1 MNKIFDP
8 ASTFKFTPADFV
20 PFKDREICE
29 KLRKISGT
37 DLEKRNL
44 LHDGQHPEF
53 NIRVMMNP
61 HPVLIA
67 TLFSRIK
74 EASEK
79 GKKITLILGNPEP
92 DTYIPLAQLINY
104 FKVDCSNVH
113 LFAMDEWAD
122 QDGNIAPETYQAG
135 FAHSMLKYL
144 VYQIDEKLRMPMK
157 NVHYPTTKNINSY
170 SDMITDCGEG
180 GADICSSSPGWTGHM
195 AFIDPVPEFF
205 PEGFDA
211 TGKVAPTKEQIDEW
225 LNMKARIVKLHPLT
239 VAQNSL
245 HGVFG
250 QSGYIADVPPKAA
263 TIGPVDVKNA
273 RERIEVHALLTNC
286 TFSSWQRM
294 TSRLVLHGPVTPL
307 VPSSMLQLM
316 KTQVLVSDELAAPF
330 DCWEKVGY

>member
-1 MNKIFDP
+1 MNKIFEP
-8 ASTFKFTPADFV
+8 ATTFNFKPADYV
-20 PFKDREICE
+20 PFKDRELCE
-29 KLRKISGT
+29 KLRKMSGKE
-37 DLEKRNL
+37 LEQ
-44 LHDGQHPEF
+44 HQPWQHPEF
-53 NIRVMMNP
+53 NVKVMMNP

-104 FKVDCSNVH
+104 FKVDCRNVH

-144 VYQIDEKLRMPMK
+144 VYQIDEKLRMPLS
-157 NVHYPTTKNINSY
+157 NVHYPTNKNINSY

-195 AFIDPVPEFF
+195 AFIDPVKEFF
-205 PEGFDA
+205 PEGFD
-211 TGKVAPTKEQIDEW
+211 GSKEPTKEQIDEW
-225 LNMKARIVKLHPLT
+225 LNIKAKVVSLHPLT

-263 TIGPVDVKNA
+263 TIGPIDVKNA
-273 RERIEVHALLTNC
+273 RERIEVHALLTNA

-294 TSRLVLHGPVTPL
+294 TSRLVLQGPITPL
-307 VPSSMLQLM
+307 VPSSMLQTM

-330 DCWEKVGY
+330 ECWEKVGY

>member
-1 MNKIFDP
+1 M
-8 ASTFKFTPADFV
+8 
-20 PFKDREICE
+20 
-29 KLRKISGT
+29 T
-37 DLEKRNL
+37 D
-44 LHDGQHPEF
+44 
-53 NIRVMMNP
+53 P

-104 FKVDCSNVH
+104 FKVDCKNVH

-144 VYQIDEKLRMPMK
+144 VYQIDEKLRMPLE
-157 NVHYPTTKNINSY
+157 NVHYPTTKNIGSY

-195 AFIDPVPEFF
+195 AFIDPVPDFF
-205 PEGFDA
+205 PAGFDPA
-211 TGKVAPTKEQIDEW
+211 VEPTKAQIDEW
-225 LNMKARIVKLHPLT
+225 LNMKARIVDLHPLT

-263 TIGPVDVKNA
+263 TIGPIDVKNA
-273 RERIEVHALLTNC
+273 RERIEVHALLTNG

-307 VPSSMLQLM
+307 VPSSMLQTM

-330 DCWEKVGY
+330 ECWEKVGY

>member
-1 MNKIFDP
+1 MNKIFEP
-8 ASTFKFTPADFV
+8 ATTFNFTPASFV
-20 PFKDREICE
+20 PFKDRELCE
-29 KLRKISGT
+29 RLRKISGT
-37 DLEKRNL
+37 DLEK
-44 LHDGQHPEF
+44 HPNPDF
-53 NIRVMMNP
+53 NIKVMMNP

-67 TLFSRIK
+67 TLFARIK

-104 FKVDCSNVH
+104 FKVDCKNVH

-144 VYQIDEKLRMPMK
+144 VYQIDEKLRMPLS
-157 NVHYPTTKNINSY
+157 NVHYPTNKNIANY
-170 SDMITDCGEG
+170 SDMITECGEG

-195 AFIDPVPEFF
+195 AFIDPVPDFF
-205 PEGFDA
+205 PEGFDPA
-211 TGKVAPTKEQIDEW
+211 VEPTKAQIDEW
-225 LNMKARIVKLHPLT
+225 LNMKARIVDLHPLT

-273 RERIEVHALLTNC
+273 RERIEVHALLTNG

-307 VPSSMLQLM
+307 IPSSMLQTM

>member
-1 MNKIFDP
+1 MTKIFEPATTFNFQP
-8 ASTFKFTPADFV
+8 ASFV
-20 PFKDREICE
+20 PFKDREVCE

-37 DLEKRNL
+37 DLEKHTRA
-44 LHDGQHPEF
+44 DQHPEF
-53 NIRVMMNP
+53 NIKVMMNP

-104 FKVDCSNVH
+104 FKVDCRNVH

-144 VYQIDEKLRMPMK
+144 VYQIDEKLRMPME

-195 AFIDPVPEFF
+195 AFIDPVKDFF
-205 PEGFDA
+205 PEGFD
-211 TGKVAPTKEQIDEW
+211 GSKEPTKAQIDEW
-225 LNMKARIVKLHPLT
+225 LNMKARIVDLHPLT

-263 TIGPVDVKNA
+263 TIGPIDVKNA

-307 VPSSMLQLM
+307 VPSSMLQTM

-330 DCWEKVGY
+330 ECWEKVGY